1 MQELVK
7 EFNREN
13 LKPIIFI
20 IIVLIVTAITAYPQ
34 RKFGGTVVEVVNG
47 KTAVIQLSTGG
58 KINAILQ
65 FIEIPEAEQP
75 LYQTVKEHLEAL
87 VLGKT
92 VLFQPRR
99 VLQNGSVGQ
108 LVLNGADVSQ
118 QMLRDGAAWYALPEK
133 NSQDAS
139 ESEIYQTTEAQARAE
154 KRGVWGIENLK
165 TAWEFRAQK
174 QEELKK
180 KQEIINFEAEM
191 AAMRKVS
198 ENKPSTIAQQ
208 KKKTVVNVS
217 MWSNIGDIDT
227 AAGSDLGS
235 NLISGAVPKTN
246 LSFLGTCGN
255 FYFVEDEKTSIKIEA
270 RVFYIFSED
279 KKTDYFVIGI
289 LAESPNY
296 NFAESNALTLIAE
309 DGKAVWGKGFR
320 LARQL
325 PYTAQELLIYKVDA
339 ATLLKL
345 SHTNDVKMRLGNF
358 AGTLDAE
365 FAGDLKELLRGVN
378 VDIYQ
383 KP

>member
-47 KTAVIQLSTGG
+47 KTAVIQLSSGN
-58 KINAILQ
+58 KITAVLQ

-99 VLQNGSVGQ
+99 VLQSESVGQ
-108 LVLNGADVSQ
+108 LVLNGADISR

-133 NSQDAS
+133 NAQDAS
-139 ESEIYQTTEAQARAE
+139 ESEVYQTTEAQARAE
-154 KRGVWGIENLK
+154 KRGVWGVENLK
-165 TAWEFRAQK
+165 TAWEFRAEREERRK
-174 QEELKK
+174 QEEKAKL
-180 KQEIINFEAEM
+180 QATMPQTI
-191 AAMRKVS
+191 S
-198 ENKPSTIAQQ
+198 ENKPSTIVNA
-208 KKKTVVNVS
+208 KKKTVVSVS
-217 MWSNIGDIDT
+217 MWSNIGDTET
-227 AAGSDLGS
+227 AAASDLGS
-235 NLISGAVPKTN
+235 NLFSGAVPKTN
-246 LSFLGTCGN
+246 LSFLGTRGN
-255 FYFVEDEKTSIKIEA
+255 FFFVEDEKTSIKIES

-296 NFAESNALTLIAE
+296 NFAESNSLTLIAE
-309 DGKAVWGKGFR
+309 DGKAVWGKAIR
-320 LARQL
+320 LARQM
-325 PYTAQELLIYKVDA
+325 PYTVQELLIYKIDA
-339 ATLLKL
+339 TTLLRL
-345 SHTNDVKMRLGNF
+345 SHTLDVKVRLGNF
-358 AGTLDAE
+358 AGTMDAE
-365 FAGDLKELLRGVN
+365 FSGHLKELLRGVN
-378 VDIYQ
+378 IDIYE